1 MAQQASS
8 HLKLVSECVTKFSS
22 PKSICQHISLCNF
35 LRPALNF
42 HYQTPKDKQQVK
54 RRKIPKFPL
63 QLLRLHFFG
72 HVWQLNHFD
81 HKSNFATLDVGGCV
95 CVCVW
100 ASVLI
105 QLTWLASNTFLSTYR
120 TKADE
125 GERK

>member
-54 RRKIPKFPL
+54 EEKYQNSFTASSVFT
-63 QLLRLHFFG
+63 FFG